1 MINWKADRIGSA
13 VSGTNPMVLA
23 RMESGFAVIGDTQF
37 LPGYCL
43 LLAHPQV
50 AHLSDLDLDQRTV
63 FLRDMSLV
71 GEAIERACAG
81 DGLRR
86 INYEILGNTD
96 RYLHAHVFPRY
107 DWEPVERIGHP
118 VFLYPPENWTLPE
131 HQFDEGRHGDLR
143 QHITRHLEELMAEA
157 SGSCR

>member
-1 MINWKADRIGSA
+1 MTDWRADRIGA
-13 VSGTNPMVLA
+13 AAAGTNPMVIA

-43 LLAHPQV
+43 LLAYPAV
-50 AHLSDLDLDQRTV
+50 DHLTDLDLDRRTV
-63 FLRDMSLV
+63 FLRDMSLI

-96 RYLHAHVFPRY
+96 HYLHAHVFPRY
-107 DWEPVERIGHP
+107 EWEPAECSGHS
-118 VFLYPPENWTLPE
+118 VFLYPRGNWTLPE
-131 HQFDEGRHGDLR
+131 HQFDEVRHGDLR
-143 QHITRHLEELMAEA
+143 RSVARHLERLMAQA
-157 SGSCR
+157 SGGR